1 MALAT
6 TVSVASEFTRQS
18 LERLDLRVPVVVAS
32 YGFPVDQFPARV
44 RRPSGPFR
52 VLAVGTHDLRKGTP
66 YLLEAWRRAEIPD
79 AELHLVGPLRL
90 SKTFLDRYAGTFHH
104 RPHIP
109 KSELG
114 DQYAAADVLAFPT
127 LGDGFGLVIQE
138 AMCCGTPV
146 ITTPCGGGPECITDG
161 VDGWIVPPRDVDAL
175 VQRLRECA
183 ADRDR
188 TYAVGQAARRA
199 PSGGPGVKPG
209 LPPSGR
215 LGSDVRV
222 LYLNPFSQEVSGPDE
237 SLRTLLA
244 VLVRRGLE
252 PHLVLPAPGPQVERY
267 QRLGVQVH
275 FLPLAPLRRT
285 VSLQTLAYPAQL
297 LWAAGA
303 VAALARRIRA
313 DLIHT
318 NMEVLLEGGLAAR
331 LIGRPHV
338 LHYRGN
344 TLDQPKWVFDA
355 LVALWVRTSD
365 WIFCISEA
373 TADIF
378 RRRGRG
384 QTVQALHNPLD
395 LATFAPRPPSATVRR
410 ELGAGDA
417 HKLIGTVGRIHPRKD
432 LETFIRAAARVS
444 RAEPRARFAI
454 VGAAEGPAEETLSRA
469 ARRPRARAG
478 RCRAADLRRGAAG
491 YSRRDARGGRFRPH
505 RAPRRVRTRGGGSH
519 GGGTA
524 VGRDR
529 RGRAP
534 GAGRTRPL
542 RTVRRARRRRGF
554 RGADPVIAGRP
565 EAAAARG
572 VEAVAAARQFD
583 AEAVADQVWSRYRV
597 LVERA

>member
-1 MALAT
+1 
-6 TVSVASEFTRQS
+6 
-18 LERLDLRVPVVVAS
+18 
-32 YGFPVDQFPARV
+32 
-44 RRPSGPFR
+44 
-52 VLAVGTHDLRKGTP
+52 
-66 YLLEAWRRAEIPD
+66 
-79 AELHLVGPLRL
+79 
-90 SKTFLDRYAGTFHH
+90 
-104 RPHIP
+104 
-109 KSELG
+109 
-114 DQYAAADVLAFPT
+114 
-127 LGDGFGLVIQE
+127 
-138 AMCCGTPV
+138 
-146 ITTPCGGGPECITDG
+146 
-161 VDGWIVPPRDVDAL
+161 
-175 VQRLRECA
+175 
-183 ADRDR
+183 
-188 TYAVGQAARRA
+188 
-199 PSGGPGVKPG
+199 VKPG
-209 LPPSGR
+209 RPLFVR
-215 LGSDVRV
+215 WGSDVRV

-285 VSLQTLAYPAQL
+285 VSLQTFAYPAQL

-318 NMEVLLEGGLAAR
+318 NMEVLLEGGIAAR

-355 LVALWVRTSD
+355 LVALWVQTSD

-384 QTVQALHNPLD
+384 QSVQALHNPLD

-410 ELGAGDA
+410 ELGAGEA
-417 HKLIGTVGRIHPRKD
+417 HKLVGTVGRIHPRKD

-444 RAEPRARFAI
+444 RAEPLARFAI
-454 VGAAEGPAEETLSRA
+454 VGAAEGPAEESYRA
-469 ARRPRARAG
+469 QLAGLARELGVAEQLTFAGARRDIPDVMRAVDVFVLTSRHEGFGRVVAEAMAAG
-478 RCRAADLRRGAAG
+478 RPSVVTDEGAPPALVG
-491 YSRRDARGGRFRPH
+491 HGRYGLC
-505 RAPRRVRTRGGGSH
+505 A
-519 GGGTA
+519 
-524 VGRDR
+524 
-529 RGRAP
+529 AP
-534 GAGRTRPL
+534 GDDKAFAAQIQSL
-542 RTVRRARRRRGF
+542 LDA
-554 RGADPVIAGRP
+554 P

-572 VEAVAAARQFD
+572 VDAVAAARQFD